1 MWLEKTTL
9 MQTLEQRIQGV
20 AALGA
25 MLTDYFLHGEKAPVY
40 LDLEEALQKA
50 EQQNAWFDRE
60 NCLFALKHWAN
71 LLKENSLKAWLSTY
85 PIKEK
90 TPKQVALILAGNIPM
105 VGFHDLLCVLL
116 SGHKAIGKL
125 SSQDKV
131 LLPFLIK
138 KLEEIAPEF
147 KGTVCFTEE
156 RINDFDA
163 VIATGSNNTARYFEY
178 YFGKKPHIIRRN
190 RNSVAVLTGKETPEE
205 LFQLGEDIFRYFGLG
220 CRSVSKLFVPED
232 YDFVAFFEAIYPY
245 HTLLDHQ
252 KYVNNYDYNKA
263 VYLMSLF
270 KLLENGFLLLKE
282 DEKYASPIATLF
294 YERYKDM
301 ATLNQ
306 RLEADKEEI
315 QCIVSG
321 GNIPHTIRF
330 GQSQV
335 PSLTDYAD
343 GVDTMAF
350 LNSIN

>member
-1 MWLEKTTL
+1 

-25 MLTDYFLHGEKAPVY
+25 MLTDYFLHGEKAPIY
-40 LDLEEALQKA
+40 LDLEETLQKA

-71 LLKENSLKAWLSTY
+71 LLEETSLKAWLSTY
-85 PIKEK
+85 LIEER

-116 SGHKAIGKL
+116 SGHKAIVKL

-138 KLEEIAPEF
+138 KLEEITPEF

-306 RLEADKEEI
+306 RLEADREEI
-315 QCIVSG
+315 QCIISG
-321 GNIPHTIRF
+321 SDILHTVPF

>member
-1 MWLEKTTL
+1 M
-9 MQTLEQRIQGV
+9 
-20 AALGA
+20 
-25 MLTDYFLHGEKAPVY
+25 
-40 LDLEEALQKA
+40 
-50 EQQNAWFDRE
+50 
-60 NCLFALKHWAN
+60 
-71 LLKENSLKAWLSTY
+71 
-85 PIKEK
+85 
-90 TPKQVALILAGNIPM
+90 
-105 VGFHDLLCVLL
+105 
-116 SGHKAIGKL
+116 
-125 SSQDKV
+125 
-131 LLPFLIK
+131 
-138 KLEEIAPEF
+138 
-147 KGTVCFTEE
+147 
-156 RINDFDA
+156 
-163 VIATGSNNTARYFEY
+163 
-178 YFGKKPHIIRRN
+178 
-190 RNSVAVLTGKETPEE
+190 
-205 LFQLGEDIFRYFGLG
+205 GEDIFRYFGLG

-321 GNIPHTIRF
+321 SDIPHTVRF